1 MSMDAQDQ
9 MLWYTLQ
16 LSFFLL
22 FSALITTHTP
32 LPMAAAGTYGTYRAI
47 IHLCHFYRQPDWVN
61 DPHTHTHTSKL
72 EYMSHRHV
80 FSPLPDAGIFTCI
93 HTFVNYTTRCTERYT
108 HIHTSAERKRKK
120 EKVSE
125 KERERTTSGGNKSL
139 KAISGKKAAQ
149 CLFIGAQIIITG
161 QVEHRSAEHGKRAL
175 PWQLLLHL
183 LLQHFFI
190 FFFSNLVEF
199 VLLNPQRKKKVNF
212 SILDI
217 FRVSNT
223 NHQM

>member
-1 MSMDAQDQ
+1 MDAQDQ

-61 DPHTHTHTSKL
+61 DPHTHTHQQA
-72 EYMSHRHV
+72 RIHV
-80 FSPLPDAGIFTCI
+80 TQTCI
-93 HTFVNYTTRCTERYT
+93 LSIAWCWHFYMHTHLCKLHNQMHRKVHT
-108 HIHTSAERKRKK
+108 HTHFSRKRKK
-120 EKVSE
+120 ERKKVSE
-125 KERERTTSGGNKSL
+125 KERERTTSGGKESL

-190 FFFSNLVEF
+190 YFFKFGRICSFESS
-199 VLLNPQRKKKVNF
+199 KKKKKSTF
-212 SILDI
+212 L
-217 FRVSNT
+217 F
-223 NHQM
+223 